1 MLYYAHT
8 GDCAIV
14 SIVGDTLSISV
25 DWWMNGGSLRV
36 QILVWAQ
43 RSPREGVLVVVIPR
57 IPVLANYSTLY

>member
-14 SIVGDTLSISV
+14 SMAGDTLSISV

-36 QILVWAQ
+36 QILV
-43 RSPREGVLVVVIPR
+43 
-57 IPVLANYSTLY
+57 